1 MDTINDEKF
10 KRIFRN
16 ELKINPYTTSIKTL
30 LSDRNLRRINFAP
43 YYQRNYVW
51 DGAKQSFF
59 IESVLLGTEIPPM
72 IMYKHGSKMEV
83 IDGRQRFETL
93 KLFKENDITLSAN
106 GLMELTALERKKFNT
121 LEQSLQDKFLDSNI
135 RIFEVSIISE
145 VDADTEDRVKKEI
158 FRRYNTGITPLT
170 SVEIDSAKYDDDE
183 FSNALKKEIN
193 GDTLFKSALQEC
205 FRPSISIDNKDLPNK
220 LVDFLR
226 KAYIMSDYP
235 IYSYASGNKRDT
247 IQELLY
253 ENKTQGL
260 DSIDEE
266 IKYYIADVKEVL
278 RLYEILSTED
288 AFKKNRLLYECMLWA
303 IRIAN
308 IDRVRINF
316 GDEEIA
322 QIRGL
327 YKKSLADFSEDN
339 SFYYSSIVKRYKR
352 TAEIFHSVFGV
363 NFDNYLSD
371 SDFKDSVKQKQQKD
385 EDVEGVVQKLASLR
399 VNKPNPLSKPVEEI
413 ISDVQTNKYL
423 LRPSY
428 QRQERITEIK
438 ASSIIE
444 SILLGIAL
452 PPIFIYKK
460 KNNVREVV
468 DGQQRLLAIIAFMGK
483 QYCDENNMLV
493 YSKNNNFKLKKL
505 TILDHLNGCKFSDLS
520 EEEQDKILDFN
531 VDEIVIDEALNEDFD
546 PIDLFIRLNQ
556 KPYPIKQNSF
566 EMWNS
571 TVDGE
576 VIQKVK
582 NVTDLN
588 IKWFYIKER
597 KEESGRADRMENEEL
612 ITLLT
617 YIDAKLESEDYNKIL
632 GSFQRLDRL
641 TLRIYDKSSVTRYL
655 EGLGKNL
662 TEKKS
667 FICYIDE
674 TDKKVKF
681 LGEILSDTIDKDKLN
696 DFFNVK
702 HGATFRRSSQ
712 DFYISWIVL
721 HYASK
726 ASCDDKDMI
735 REDILRLLKLLRN
748 ADNQEMNPTYFDKF
762 TRELNTCI
770 QKYQAIRESNLM
782 TRGAL

>member
-51 DGAKQSFF
+51 DVAKQSFF

-72 IMYKHGSKMEV
+72 IMFKHGSKMEV

-93 KLFKENDITLSAN
+93 KLFKENDIMLSAN
-106 GLMELTALERKKFNT
+106 GLMELTALDKKRFNT
-121 LEQSLQDKFLDSNI
+121 LGESLQEKFLDSNI
-135 RIFEVSIISE
+135 RIFEVSIISD

-183 FSNALKKEIN
+183 FSNALKKMIN
-193 GDTLFKSALQEC
+193 EDASFKAALQEC
-205 FRPSISIDNKDLPNK
+205 FRPSIALENKDLPNK
-220 LVDFLR
+220 LADFLR
-226 KAYIMSDYP
+226 KAYIMPDYP
-235 IYSYASGNKRDT
+235 ISSYARGNKRDL

-253 ENKTQGL
+253 ENKTQSL
-260 DSIDEE
+260 DSIEEE
-266 IKYYIADVKEVL
+266 IKYYIADVKQVL
-278 RLYEILSTED
+278 NIHKVLSVD
-288 AFKKNRLLYECMLWA
+288 DDFKKNRLLYECMLWA
-303 IRIAN
+303 IRIAHS
-308 IDRVRINF
+308 DEKRIYVD
-316 GDEEIA
+316 DEVLARFRE
-322 QIRGL
+322 L
-327 YKKSLADFSEDN
+327 YKKNLADFSDDN
-339 SFYYSSIVKRYKR
+339 SFYYGSIVKRYKR
-352 TAEIFHSVFGV
+352 TAEIFHEVVGV
-363 NFDNYLSD
+363 NFENYLSD

-413 ISDVQTNKYL
+413 ISDVATNKYL

-428 QRQERITEIK
+428 QRQERVTEIK

-468 DGQQRLLAIIAFMGK
+468 DGQQRLLSIIAFMGK
-483 QYCDENNMLV
+483 QYCDENNKLV

-505 TILDHLNGCKFSDLS
+505 NILDGLNGCKFSDLS
-520 EEEQDKILDFN
+520 EDEQDKILDFN
-531 VDEIVIDEALNEDFD
+531 IDEIVIEEALNEDFD

-556 KPYPIKQNSF
+556 KPYPIQQNSF

-576 VIQKVK
+576 VIQKIK
-582 NVTDLN
+582 KITDN
-588 IKWFYIKER
+588 YIEWFYIKER

-612 ITLLT
+612 MTLLT
-617 YIDAKLESEDYNKIL
+617 YIDAKLESEDYSKIL
-632 GSFQRLDRL
+632 GSFQRMDRL

-662 TEKKS
+662 TEKE
-667 FICYIDE
+667 FFLHYVDE
-674 TDKKVKF
+674 TDKKIRL
-681 LGEILSDTIDKDKLN
+681 LGEILSDNIDKEQLN

-702 HGATFRRSSQ
+702 HRANFRRSNQ

-721 HYASK
+721 HYACK
-726 ASCDDKDMI
+726 ASCEDKESI

-748 ADNQEMNPTYFDKF
+748 ADNTNIDEAYFDTF
-762 TRELNTCI
+762 TKELKACI
-770 QKYQAIRESNLM
+770 HKYQ
-782 TRGAL
+782 GK

>member
-51 DGAKQSFF
+51 DVAKQSFF

-72 IMYKHGSKMEV
+72 IMFKHGSKMEV

-93 KLFKENDITLSAN
+93 KLFKENDIMLSAN
-106 GLMELTALERKKFNT
+106 GLMELTALDKQRFNT
-121 LEQSLQDKFLDSNI
+121 LGESLQEKFLDSNI
-135 RIFEVSIISE
+135 RIFEVSIISD

-183 FSNALKKEIN
+183 FSNALKKMIN
-193 GDTLFKSALQEC
+193 DDASFKVALQEC
-205 FRPSISIDNKDLPNK
+205 FRPSIAIENKDLPNK
-220 LVDFLR
+220 LADFLR
-226 KAYIMSDYP
+226 KAYIMPDYP
-235 IYSYASGNKRDT
+235 INSYARGNKRDL

-253 ENKTQGL
+253 ENKTQSL
-260 DSIDEE
+260 ESIEEE
-266 IKYYIADVKEVL
+266 IKNYITDVKQVL
-278 RLYEILSTED
+278 FIYKELSID
-288 AFKKNRLLYECMLWA
+288 DDFKKNRLLYECMLWA
-303 IRIAN
+303 IRIAHS
-308 IDRVRINF
+308 DGKRIYVD
-316 GDEEIA
+316 DELIA
-322 QIRGL
+322 RFREL
-327 YKKSLADFSEDN
+327 YKKNLADFSDDN
-339 SFYYSSIVKRYKR
+339 SFYYGSIVRRYKR
-352 TAEIFHSVFGV
+352 TAEIFHEVTGV
-363 NFDNYLSD
+363 NFENYLSD

-413 ISDVQTNKYL
+413 ISDVATNKYL

-468 DGQQRLLAIIAFMGK
+468 DGQQRLLSIIAFMGK
-483 QYCDENNMLV
+483 QYCDENNKLV

-505 TILDHLNGCKFSDLS
+505 NILDSLNGCKFSDLS
-520 EEEQDKILDFN
+520 EDEQDKILDFN
-531 VDEIVIDEALNEDFD
+531 IDEIVIEEALNEDFD

-556 KPYPIKQNSF
+556 KPYPIQQNSF

-576 VIQKVK
+576 VIQKIK
-582 NVTDLN
+582 KITDNN
-588 IKWFYIKER
+588 IEWFYIKER
-597 KEESGRADRMENEEL
+597 TEESGRADRMENEEL
-612 ITLLT
+612 MTLLT
-617 YIDAKLESEDYNKIL
+617 YIDAKLESEDYSKIL

-662 TEKKS
+662 TEKES
-667 FICYIDE
+667 FLHHVDE
-674 TDKKVKF
+674 TDRKIKL
-681 LGEILSDTIDKDKLN
+681 LGEILSDNINKEQLN
-696 DFFNVK
+696 GFFNVK
-702 HGATFRRSSQ
+702 HGATFRRSNQ

-721 HYASK
+721 HYACK
-726 ASCDDKDMI
+726 ASYEDKESI

-748 ADNQEMNPTYFDKF
+748 ADNVDIDETYYENF
-762 TRELNTCI
+762 TKELKACI
-770 QKYQAIRESNLM
+770 QKYQRE
-782 TRGAL
+782 

>member
-51 DGAKQSFF
+51 DVAKQSFF

-72 IMYKHGSKMEV
+72 IMFKHGSKMEV

-93 KLFKENDITLSAN
+93 KLFKENDIMLSAN
-106 GLMELTALERKKFNT
+106 GLMELTALDKKRFNT
-121 LEQSLQDKFLDSNI
+121 LGESLQEKFLDSNI
-135 RIFEVSIISE
+135 RIFEVSIISD

-183 FSNALKKEIN
+183 FSNALKKMIN
-193 GDTLFKSALQEC
+193 DDASFKVALQEC
-205 FRPSISIDNKDLPNK
+205 FRPSIAIENKDLPNK
-220 LVDFLR
+220 LADFLR
-226 KAYIMSDYP
+226 KAYIMPDYP
-235 IYSYASGNKRDT
+235 INSYARGNKRDL

-253 ENKTQGL
+253 ENKTQSL
-260 DSIDEE
+260 ESIEEE
-266 IKYYIADVKEVL
+266 IKNYITDVKQVL
-278 RLYEILSTED
+278 FIYKELSID
-288 AFKKNRLLYECMLWA
+288 DDFKKNRLLYECMLWA
-303 IRIAN
+303 IRIAHS
-308 IDRVRINF
+308 DGKRIYVD
-316 GDEEIA
+316 DELIA
-322 QIRGL
+322 RFREL
-327 YKKSLADFSEDN
+327 YKKNLADFSDDN
-339 SFYYSSIVKRYKR
+339 SVYYGSIVRRYKR
-352 TAEIFHSVFGV
+352 TAEIFHEVTGV
-363 NFDNYLSD
+363 NFENYLSD

-413 ISDVQTNKYL
+413 ISDVATNKYL

-468 DGQQRLLAIIAFMGK
+468 DGQQRLLSIIAFMGK
-483 QYCDENNMLV
+483 QYCDENNKLV

-505 TILDHLNGCKFSDLS
+505 NILDSLNGCKFSDLS
-520 EEEQDKILDFN
+520 EDEQDKILDFN
-531 VDEIVIDEALNEDFD
+531 IDEIVIEEALNEDFD

-556 KPYPIKQNSF
+556 KPYPIQQNSF

-576 VIQKVK
+576 VIQKIK
-582 NVTDLN
+582 KITDNN
-588 IKWFYIKER
+588 IEWFYIKER
-597 KEESGRADRMENEEL
+597 TEESGRADRMENEEL
-612 ITLLT
+612 MTLLT
-617 YIDAKLESEDYNKIL
+617 YIDAKLESEDYSKIL

-662 TEKKS
+662 TEKES
-667 FICYIDE
+667 FLHHVDE
-674 TDKKVKF
+674 TDRKIKL
-681 LGEILSDTIDKDKLN
+681 LGEILSDNINKEQLN
-696 DFFNVK
+696 GFFNVK
-702 HGATFRRSSQ
+702 HGATFRRSNQ

-721 HYASK
+721 HYACK
-726 ASCDDKDMI
+726 ASYEDKESI

-748 ADNQEMNPTYFDKF
+748 ADNVDIDETYYENF
-762 TRELNTCI
+762 TKELKACI
-770 QKYQAIRESNLM
+770 QKYQRE
-782 TRGAL
+782 

>member
-10 KRIFRN
+10 KKIFRN

-51 DGAKQSFF
+51 DVAKQSFF

-93 KLFKENDITLSAN
+93 KLFKENDITLSSN
-106 GLMELTALERKKFNT
+106 GLMELTALDKRKFNSLGT
-121 LEQSLQDKFLDSNI
+121 SLQEKFLDSNI

-170 SVEIDSAKYDDDE
+170 SVEIDSAKYDDDH
-183 FSNALKKEIN
+183 FSNELKKVIN
-193 GDTLFKSALQEC
+193 KDSSFKGALQEC
-205 FRPSISIDNKDLPNK
+205 FRPSIPIDNKDLPSK

-226 KAYIMSDYP
+226 KAYIMPVYP
-235 IYSYASGNKRDT
+235 ISSYAMGKKRDV

-253 ENKTQGL
+253 ENKTQSL
-260 DSIDEE
+260 DSIDDE
-266 IKYYIADVKEVL
+266 IKAYIDDVKEVL
-278 RLYEILSTED
+278 RIYKELSND
-288 AFKKNRLLYECMLWA
+288 DIFKKNRLLYECMLWA

-308 IDRVRINF
+308 IENVCINVDAEVIDMF
-316 GDEEIA
+316 RD
-322 QIRGL
+322 L
-327 YKKSLADFSEDN
+327 YKKNLSDFSDDN
-339 SFYYSSIVKRYKR
+339 SFYYSSIIKRYKR
-352 TAEIFHSVFGV
+352 TAEIFHSVFGIS
-363 NFDNYLSD
+363 FDNYLSD
-371 SDFKDSVKQKQQKD
+371 SSFKDSVKQKQQKD
-385 EDVEGVVQKLASLR
+385 EDVEDVVQKLASLR

-468 DGQQRLLAIIAFMGK
+468 DGQQRLLSIIAFLGK
-483 QYCDENNMLV
+483 QYCDENNKLV

-505 TILDHLNGCKFSDLS
+505 NILDGLNGFKFSNLS
-520 EEEQDKILDFN
+520 EVDQDKILDFN
-531 VDEIVIDEALNEDFD
+531 IDEIVIDESLNEDFD

-556 KPYPIKQNSF
+556 KPYPIQQNSF

-576 VIQKVK
+576 VIQKIK
-582 NVTDLN
+582 DVTNNN
-588 IKWFYIKER
+588 INWFFIKER
-597 KEESGRADRMENEEL
+597 KDELGRGDRMENEEL
-612 ITLLT
+612 VTLLT
-617 YIDAKLESEDYNKIL
+617 YIDAKLENEDYSKIL

-655 EGLGKNL
+655 EGLDKNI
-662 TEKKS
+662 TEKDY
-667 FICYIDE
+667 FVRYIDE
-674 TDKKVKF
+674 TDKKVK
-681 LGEILSDTIDKDKLN
+681 LMGEILSDNIDKEQLN
-696 DFFNVK
+696 NFFNVK

-712 DFYISWIVL
+712 DFYISWIIL
-721 HYASK
+721 HYACK
-726 ASCDDKDMI
+726 ASCENKEMI
-735 REDILRLLKLLRN
+735 REDILCLLKLLRN
-748 ADNQEMNPTYFDKF
+748 ADNKEMNQNYFDNF
-762 TRELNTCI
+762 TKELKTCI
-770 QKYQAIRESNLM
+770 QKYQ
-782 TRGAL
+782 GV

>member
-51 DGAKQSFF
+51 DVAKQSFF

-72 IMYKHGSKMEV
+72 IMFKHGSKMEV

-106 GLMELTALERKKFNT
+106 GLMELSALDKKKFNT
-121 LEQSLQDKFLDSNI
+121 LGESLQEKFLDSNI

-145 VDADTEDRVKKEI
+145 VDAYIEDRVKKEI

-193 GDTLFKSALQEC
+193 EDSSFKIALQEC
-205 FRPSISIDNKDLPNK
+205 FRPSIPIENRDLPNK
-220 LVDFLR
+220 LADFLR
-226 KAYIMSDYP
+226 KAYIMPDYP
-235 IYSYASGNKRDT
+235 INSYARGNKRDI

-253 ENKTQGL
+253 ENKTQSL
-260 DSIDEE
+260 ESIEEE
-266 IKYYIADVKEVL
+266 IRYFIADVKEVL
-278 RLYEILSTED
+278 HIYKELSTDED
-288 AFKKNRLLYECMLWA
+288 FKKNRLLYECMLWA

-308 IDRVRINF
+308 SEGKRIDID
-316 GDEEIA
+316 DEMIA
-322 QIRGL
+322 QFKDL
-327 YKKSLADFSEDN
+327 YKKDLTDFSDDN

-352 TAEIFHSVFGV
+352 TAEIFHSVCGV
-363 NFDNYLSD
+363 NFENNLSD

-385 EDVEGVVQKLASLR
+385 EDVESVVQKLASLR

-468 DGQQRLLAIIAFMGK
+468 DGQQRLLSIIAFMGK
-483 QYCDENNMLV
+483 QYCDENNKLV

-505 TILDHLNGCKFSDLS
+505 NILDGLNGCKFSDLS
-520 EEEQDKILDFN
+520 DEEQDKILDFN
-531 VDEIVIDEALNEDFD
+531 IDEIVIDETLNGDFD

-556 KPYPIKQNSF
+556 KPYPIQQNSF

-576 VIQKVK
+576 VIQKIK
-582 NVTDLN
+582 KVTNHN
-588 IKWFYIKER
+588 IEWFYIKER
-597 KEESGRADRMENEEL
+597 KEEFGRADRMENEEL
-612 ITLLT
+612 MTLLT
-617 YIDAKLESEDYNKIL
+617 YIDAKLESEDYSKIL

-662 TEKKS
+662 TEKE
-667 FICYIDE
+667 FFLHYIDE
-674 TDKKVKF
+674 TDKKVKL
-681 LGEILSDTIDKDKLN
+681 LGEILSDNIDKEQLN
-696 DFFNVK
+696 NFFNVK
-702 HGATFRRSSQ
+702 HGATFRRSNQ

-721 HYASK
+721 HYACKS
-726 ASCDDKDMI
+726 SCEDIDSI

-748 ADNQEMNPTYFDKF
+748 ADNVDIDEEYFENF
-762 TRELNTCI
+762 TKELKACI
-770 QKYQAIRESNLM
+770 KKYQ
-782 TRGAL
+782 GV

>member
-16 ELKINPYTTSIKTL
+16 ELKITPYTTSIKTL
-30 LSDRNLRRINFAP
+30 LSDRNLRRIDFAP

-51 DGAKQSFF
+51 DVAKQSFF

-72 IMYKHGSKMEV
+72 IMFKHGSKMEV

-93 KLFKENDITLSAN
+93 KLFKENDITLSSS
-106 GLMELTALERKKFNT
+106 GLMELTALDKKKFNSLGT
-121 LEQSLQDKFLDSNI
+121 SLQDKFLDSNI

-193 GDTLFKSALQEC
+193 EDVLFKNALQEC
-205 FRPSISIDNKDLPNK
+205 FRPSIPIDNKDLTNK

-226 KAYIMSDYP
+226 KAYIMPDYP
-235 IYSYASGNKRDT
+235 INSYARGNKRDV

-253 ENKTQGL
+253 ENKSQSL
-260 DSIDEE
+260 ESIEE
-266 IKYYIADVKEVL
+266 EVKSYLADVRDVL
-278 RLYEILSTED
+278 RIYKELSTDED
-288 AFKKNRLLYECMLWA
+288 FKKIRLLYECMLWGV
-303 IRIAN
+303 RIAN
-308 IDRVRINF
+308 IDGKRICVEK
-316 GDEEIA
+316 DEIA
-322 QIRGL
+322 QLGKL
-327 YKKSLADFSEDN
+327 YKESLADFSDDN

-363 NFDNYLSD
+363 KFDNYLSD
-371 SDFKDSVKQKQQKD
+371 SDFKDSIKQKQQKD

-468 DGQQRLLAIIAFMGK
+468 DGQQRLLSIIAFMGK

-505 TILDHLNGCKFSDLS
+505 NILDGLNGRKFSDLS

-531 VDEIVIDEALNEDFD
+531 IDEIVIEETLNEDFD

-556 KPYPIKQNSF
+556 KPYPIQQNSF

-576 VIQKVK
+576 VVQKIK
-582 NVTDLN
+582 GVTNNN
-588 IKWFYIKER
+588 INWFYIKER
-597 KEESGRADRMENEEL
+597 KDESGRADRMENEEL
-612 ITLLT
+612 VTLLT
-617 YIDAKLESEDYNKIL
+617 YIDIKLESEDYSKIL

-655 EGLGKNL
+655 ESLGKNH
-662 TEKKS
+662 TEKEC
-667 FICYIDE
+667 FIHYIGE
-674 TDKKVKF
+674 TDRKVKL
-681 LGEILSDTIDKDKLN
+681 LGEILSDNIDKDQLN

-702 HGATFRRSSQ
+702 HGATFRRSNQ
-712 DFYISWIVL
+712 DFYTSWIVL
-721 HYASK
+721 HYACK
-726 ASCDDKDMI
+726 ASCENKDMI

-748 ADNQEMNPTYFDKF
+748 ADNVEMNEEYFDNF
-762 TRELNTCI
+762 TRELKSCI
-770 QKYQAIRESNLM
+770 QKYQ
-782 TRGAL
+782 GV

>member
-51 DGAKQSFF
+51 DVAKQSFF

-72 IMYKHGSKMEV
+72 IMFKHGSKMEV

-93 KLFKENDITLSAN
+93 KLFKENDIMLSAN
-106 GLMELTALERKKFNT
+106 GLMELTALDKKRFNT
-121 LEQSLQDKFLDSNI
+121 LGESLQEKFLDSNI
-135 RIFEVSIISE
+135 RIFEVSIISD

-183 FSNALKKEIN
+183 FSNALKKMIN
-193 GDTLFKSALQEC
+193 DDASFKVALQEC
-205 FRPSISIDNKDLPNK
+205 FRPSIAIENKDLPNK
-220 LVDFLR
+220 LADFLR
-226 KAYIMSDYP
+226 KAYIMPDYP
-235 IYSYASGNKRDT
+235 INSYARGNKRDL

-253 ENKTQGL
+253 ENKTQSL
-260 DSIDEE
+260 ESIEEE
-266 IKYYIADVKEVL
+266 IKNYITDVKQVL
-278 RLYEILSTED
+278 FIYKELSID
-288 AFKKNRLLYECMLWA
+288 DDFKKNRLLYECMLWA
-303 IRIAN
+303 IRIAHS
-308 IDRVRINF
+308 DGKRIYVD
-316 GDEEIA
+316 DELIA
-322 QIRGL
+322 RFREL
-327 YKKSLADFSEDN
+327 YKKNLADFSDDN
-339 SFYYSSIVKRYKR
+339 SFYYGSIVRRYKR
-352 TAEIFHSVFGV
+352 TAEIFHEVTGV
-363 NFDNYLSD
+363 NFENYLSD

-413 ISDVQTNKYL
+413 ISDVATNKYL

-468 DGQQRLLAIIAFMGK
+468 DGQQRLLSIIAFMGK
-483 QYCDENNMLV
+483 QYCDENNKLV

-505 TILDHLNGCKFSDLS
+505 NILDSLNGCKFSDLS
-520 EEEQDKILDFN
+520 EDEQDKILDFN
-531 VDEIVIDEALNEDFD
+531 IDEIVIEEALNEDFD

-556 KPYPIKQNSF
+556 KPYPIQQNSF

-576 VIQKVK
+576 VIQKIK
-582 NVTDLN
+582 KITDNN
-588 IKWFYIKER
+588 IEWFYIKER
-597 KEESGRADRMENEEL
+597 TEESGRADRMENEEL
-612 ITLLT
+612 MTLLT
-617 YIDAKLESEDYNKIL
+617 YIDAKLESEDYSKIL

-662 TEKKS
+662 TEKES
-667 FICYIDE
+667 FLHHVDE
-674 TDKKVKF
+674 TDRKIKL
-681 LGEILSDTIDKDKLN
+681 LGEILSDNINKEQLN
-696 DFFNVK
+696 GFFNVK
-702 HGATFRRSSQ
+702 HGATFRRSNQ

-721 HYASK
+721 HYACK
-726 ASCDDKDMI
+726 ASYEDKESI

-748 ADNQEMNPTYFDKF
+748 ADNVDIDETYYENF
-762 TRELNTCI
+762 TKELKACI
-770 QKYQAIRESNLM
+770 QKYQRE
-782 TRGAL
+782 

>member
-30 LSDRNLRRINFAP
+30 LSDRNLKRINFAP

-51 DGAKQSFF
+51 DVAKQSFF

-93 KLFKENDITLSAN
+93 KLFKENDIALSAN
-106 GLMELTALERKKFNT
+106 GLMELSALDKRRFNT
-121 LEQSLQDKFLDSNI
+121 LEASLQEKFLDSNI
-135 RIFEVSIISE
+135 RIFEVSIISD

-170 SVEIDSAKYDDDE
+170 SVEIDSAKYDDDV

-193 GDTLFKSALQEC
+193 DDPSFKSALQEC
-205 FRPSISIDNKDLPNK
+205 FRPSIPIDNKDLPNK
-220 LVDFLR
+220 LADFLR
-226 KAYIMSDYP
+226 KAYIMPDYP
-235 IYSYASGNKRDT
+235 INSYARGKKRDL

-253 ENKTQGL
+253 ENKTQSL
-260 DSIDEE
+260 ESIDEE
-266 IKYYIADVKEVL
+266 IKYYISDVKEVL
-278 RLYEILSTED
+278 RVYTLLSTDDE
-288 AFKKNRLLYECMLWA
+288 FKKCRLLYECMLWA
-303 IRIAN
+303 VRIAHN
-308 IDRVRINF
+308 DNVIINF
-316 GDEEIA
+316 EEDEITRIKE
-322 QIRGL
+322 L
-327 YKKSLADFSEDN
+327 YKKNLADFSEDN
-339 SFYYSSIVKRYKR
+339 SFYYGSIVKRYKS
-352 TAEIFHSVFGV
+352 TAIIFHNVYGV
-363 NFDNYLSD
+363 NFENYLSD
-371 SDFKDSVKQKQQKD
+371 SGFKDSIKQKQQKD

-468 DGQQRLLAIIAFMGK
+468 DGQQRLLSIIAYMGK
-483 QYCDENNMLV
+483 QYCDENNKLV
-493 YSKNNNFKLKKL
+493 YSKINNFKLKKL
-505 TILDHLNGCKFSDLS
+505 NILDKLNGYKFSDLS
-520 EEEQDKILDFN
+520 EEDQDKILDFN
-531 VDEIVIDEALNEDFD
+531 IDEIVIDEALNDGFD
-546 PIDLFIRLNQ
+546 PVDLFIRLNQ
-556 KPYPIKQNSF
+556 KPYPIHQNSF

-576 VIQKVK
+576 VILKIK
-582 NVTDLN
+582 KVTDYN
-588 IKWFYIKER
+588 IDWFFIKER
-597 KEESGRADRMENEEL
+597 KQESRRSDRMENEEL
-612 ITLLT
+612 LTLLT
-617 YIDAKLESEDYNKIL
+617 YIDTKLESEDYSKIL

-641 TLRIYDKSSVTRYL
+641 TLRIYDKSSVTHYL

-662 TEKKS
+662 TEKEN
-667 FICYIDE
+667 FMRYIDE
-674 TDKKVKF
+674 TDKKIKL
-681 LGEILSDTIDKDKLN
+681 LGELLSEPIDKEKLN
-696 DFFNVK
+696 NFFNVK
-702 HGATFRRSSQ
+702 HGATFRRSNQ

-721 HYASK
+721 HYACK
-726 ASCDDKDMI
+726 AGCENKSMI
-735 REDILRLLKLLRN
+735 REDILRLLRLLRN
-748 ADNQEMNPTYFDKF
+748 ADNEEMSEAYLKNF
-762 TRELNTCI
+762 TTELNICI
-770 QKYQAIRESNLM
+770 QKYK
-782 TRGAL
+782 

>member
-30 LSDRNLRRINFAP
+30 LSDRNLKRINFAP

-51 DGAKQSFF
+51 DVAKQSFF

-72 IMYKHGSKMEV
+72 IMYKHDSKMEV

-106 GLMELTALERKKFNT
+106 GLMELTALDKKRFNT
-121 LEQSLQDKFLDSNI
+121 LDSSLQEKFLGSNI

-170 SVEIDSAKYDDDE
+170 SVEVDSAKYDDDE
-183 FSNALKKEIN
+183 FSNALKKAIN
-193 GDTLFKSALQEC
+193 EDDTFKSTLRDC
-205 FRPSISIDNKDLPNK
+205 FRPSIPIDNKDLTNK

-226 KAYIMSDYP
+226 KAYIMPVYP
-235 IYSYASGNKRDT
+235 INSYARGKKRDL

-253 ENKTQGL
+253 ENKTQNL
-260 DSIDEE
+260 ESINEE
-266 IKYYIADVKEVL
+266 IQSYMEDIKDVL
-278 RLYEILSTED
+278 RIYRTLSKDED
-288 AFKKNRLLYECMLWA
+288 FKKSRLLYECMLWA
-303 IRIAN
+303 MRIAN
-308 IDRVRINF
+308 IDRIRINV
-316 GDEEIA
+316 GDEEIY
-322 QIRGL
+322 QLSEL
-327 YKKSLADFSEDN
+327 YKKNLADFNEDN
-339 SFYYSSIVKRYKR
+339 SFYYGSIFQRYKR
-352 TAEIFHSVFGV
+352 TAEIFHALFGV

-371 SDFKDSVKQKQQKD
+371 SSFKDSIRQKQQKD
-385 EDVEGVVQKLASLR
+385 EDVEGVVQRLARLR

-444 SILLGIAL
+444 SILLGIPL
-452 PPIFIYKK
+452 PPIFIFKK
-460 KNNVREVV
+460 NNNVREVV
-468 DGQQRLLAIIAFMGK
+468 DGQQRLLSIVAFMGK
-483 QYCDENNMLV
+483 QYCDENNVLE

-505 TILDHLNGCKFSDLS
+505 NILDRLNGCKFSDLS
-520 EEEQDKILDFN
+520 EEEQDIILDFN
-531 VDEIVIDEALNEDFD
+531 IDEIVIDQALNEDFD

-571 TVDGE
+571 TVNGD
-576 VIQKVK
+576 VIQK
-582 NVTDLN
+582 
-588 IKWFYIKER
+588 IKKITNQYIEWFFIKER
-597 KEESGRADRMENEEL
+597 KDETGRADRMENEEL
-612 ITLLT
+612 VTLLT
-617 YIDAKLESEDYNKIL
+617 YIDAKLEAEDYSKIL
-632 GSFQRLDRL
+632 GLFPRMDRI
-641 TLRIYDKSSVTRYL
+641 TLRISDKSSVTRYL

-662 TEKKS
+662 TEKES
-667 FICYIDE
+667 FIRYIDE
-674 TDKKVKF
+674 TERKVKL
-681 LGEILSDTIDKDKLN
+681 LGDIISDDISKDVLN

-702 HGATFRRSSQ
+702 HVATFRRSYQ
-712 DFYISWIVL
+712 DFYISWIIL

-726 ASCDDKDMI
+726 VSSENKKMI
-735 REDILRLLKLLRN
+735 YNDILCLLKLLRN
-748 ADNQEMNPTYFDKF
+748 ANNEEMNDVYFKNF
-762 TRELNTCI
+762 TVKLTTCI
-770 QKYQAIRESNLM
+770 QKYQRM
-782 TRGAL
+782 VGGV